1 MSFITV
7 VKRQKSLGTITPSA
21 KILTLISHCWNNNR
35 IRLKMSDESSIQ
47 VLKERT
53 DRCVQELNKNL
64 DELEAL
70 FRTAKKEQGKQ
81 RNDELGKPIYVV
93 SIVDNI
99 AFQIAALRSW
109 KETYR
114 FFCAIPLDLYTDTG
128 MLQLLNNLVYTLDGL
143 HGTLIFV
150 VVL

>member
-47 VLKERT
+47 ILKERT

-70 FRTAKKEQGKQ
+70 FRTAKKEQGKEAS
-81 RNDELGKPIYVV
+81 DELGCCH
-93 SIVDNI
+93 S
-99 AFQIAALRSW
+99 
-109 KETYR
+109 
-114 FFCAIPLDLYTDTG
+114 
-128 MLQLLNNLVYTLDGL
+128 
-143 HGTLIFV
+143 
-150 VVL
+150 VL